1 MTEIP
6 NALMLLLILLLSG
19 LYAHASWGLLSAL
32 KQDAIPL
39 HYWWPVLGLCLC
51 ALFLIMAVFNLPL
64 PLFFLLLYGLK
75 ICELLHFP
83 DTDRQN
89 WAAVNESFLYTCAAC
104 LVLIGLLS
112 FALGM
117 NVQALLANPLLRTTC
132 LAALLLCN
140 LITELFLSRHAEALA
155 VFKDIY
161 GSEES
166 RLFIQFTFLGVVF
179 VLADAGAC
187 LFDLPTTVVS
197 LFLVGSNALLLMMVG
212 FFMNQISIINQ
223 ENYLEHEHTLLTST
237 MQQQT
242 ARTEAL
248 KDTAYRD
255 PLTGAYTRL
264 YIFDYLALFRS
275 RGEAFALAYI
285 DLDGLKAINDS
296 FGHLAGD
303 QYLKAFSSRFSENLN
318 REDVFARIGGDE
330 FMVLFPGITAGAARA
345 RLLTIRRRLEAARCE
360 NWSLSFSFG
369 VSEAPTGTSKP
380 REALIREA
388 DLSMYED
395 KSARRKKEVQA

>member
-187 LFDLPTTVVS
+187 LFDLPTTC
-197 LFLVGSNALLLMMVG
+197 LL
-212 FFMNQISIINQ
+212 
-223 ENYLEHEHTLLTST
+223 YTSPSP
-237 MQQQT
+237 
-242 ARTEAL
+242 
-248 KDTAYRD
+248 RD
-255 PLTGAYTRL
+255 
-264 YIFDYLALFRS
+264 
-275 RGEAFALAYI
+275 
-285 DLDGLKAINDS
+285 
-296 FGHLAGD
+296 
-303 QYLKAFSSRFSENLN
+303 
-318 REDVFARIGGDE
+318 
-330 FMVLFPGITAGAARA
+330 
-345 RLLTIRRRLEAARCE
+345 
-360 NWSLSFSFG
+360 
-369 VSEAPTGTSKP
+369 
-380 REALIREA
+380 
-388 DLSMYED
+388 
-395 KSARRKKEVQA
+395 